1 MNVYVARQPI
11 LDRGWNIA
19 GYEVFI
25 CPDSAGSDVIAN
37 ALDRLQGDEPAFV
50 NFGETFLTGDSSAAL
65 APEKIVVEIPA
76 SVAPK
81 NDVFASCERLR
92 REGYP
97 IALKTSRNDGRTEAF
112 APFVDV
118 LKVDFQSTSPDDRA
132 ALVKRYRQ
140 FRLRLIAENVA
151 SDSDFQAASRLG
163 YDFLQGLFFTSPSVL
178 RTSRVP
184 ASNPGSLRLLKLA
197 QQEDLDFH
205 AIADVVRHDLAF
217 SHSLLKYLNSA
228 AFHWASEIESVQQAL
243 LLLGS
248 NGIRKWVWMASL
260 PSLAQN
266 RPPVLVSQV
275 LMRGRFCEALAE
287 AAGLSKEECD
297 PFLTGMFSLLDAI
310 LQKPLPEILDELNV
324 GQHIRRALLGAP
336 NDDDPLS
343 LALRIVKSYE
353 RADFQDVGAAGQ
365 VLGLASEAL
374 NTCYLESLH
383 WVGSFVASYEHT
395 WPATGP
401 SERNGFHRERAFV
414 H

>member
-1 MNVYVARQPI
+1 MNTYLARQPI

-19 GYEVFI
+19 GYEVFFS
-25 CPDSAGSDVIAN
+25 PDSAASDVIAI
-37 ALDRLQGDEPAFV
+37 ALDRLHGDEPAFV
-50 NFGETFLTGDSSAAL
+50 TFDQAFLTDDSSAAL
-65 APEKIVVEIPA
+65 APGKIVVEIPV
-76 SVAPK
+76 SVAPER
-81 NDVFASCERLR
+81 NVFAGCDRLR
-92 REGYP
+92 RAGYA
-97 IALKTSRNDGRTEAF
+97 IALKTSRNDDRTEAF
-112 APFVDV
+112 APFVDI
-118 LKVDFQSTSPDDRA
+118 LKVDFQNTSPDDRA

-140 FRLRLIAENVA
+140 FQLRLIADNVE
-151 SDSDFQAASRLG
+151 SDADFQAASRLG

-184 ASNPGSLRLLKLA
+184 ASNPGSLRLLKLV

-205 AIADVVRHDLAF
+205 AIAEVVRHDLAF

-275 LMRGRFCEALAE
+275 LMRGRFCEALARQ
-287 AAGLSKEECD
+287 AGLSKEECD

-324 GQHIRRALLGAP
+324 GQHIRNALIGPA
-336 NDDDPLS
+336 NQNDPLS

-353 RADFQDVGAAGQ
+353 RADFEAAGAAAQ
-365 VLGLASEAL
+365 SLGLPTEAL

-383 WVGSFVASYEHT
+383 WVESFLASYEHT
-395 WPATGP
+395 WPSTPASQGK
-401 SERNGFHRERAFV
+401 GFHRDRAFI